1 MCPKSAKSVYCPSCG
16 VEVEPFV
23 VIEGGSEIPRCSNCG
38 LNLTEIAEVV
48 RKTSLECIVFAEDS
62 DLLRNHLTRILV
74 ENKVSREVLPC
85 QNGVEF
91 ISAATRR
98 LREKLPINL
107 GILDVE
113 MPVLNGIQAAISLR
127 EIEKGLKVKRKIPLL
142 FFTVRKC
149 DDEFK
154 KFLKSFEPSS
164 YVNKGVSGSPEELAN
179 RAYRVIQR
187 LLSLS

>member
-1 MCPKSAKSVYCPSCG
+1 MCPRPSKSSYCPSCG
-16 VEVEPFV
+16 VEVETFV
-23 VIEGGSEIPRCSNCG
+23 VIEGGNEIPRCANCG
-38 LNLTEIAEVV
+38 LSLEDIAEPQK
-48 RKTSLECIVFAEDS
+48 KTSLECIVFAEDS
-62 DLLRNHLTRILV
+62 DLLRNLLTKLLLEKKIS
-74 ENKVSREVLPC
+74 NEVLAC

-91 ISAATRR
+91 ISTATRR

-127 EIEKGLKVKRKIPLL
+127 EIERGLKVKRKIPLL

-164 YVNKGVSGSPEELAN
+164 YVNKGASSSPEELAN